1 MCFFLCT
8 LVVVVQVKILDI
20 ITIPKCERR
29 ELQDASSLSMI
40 IFLVGGEENEG
51 RTFYTS
57 SLPPLGKSTDLTPL
71 LKISEREKLGSIAR
85 KKKAKRRRESQ
96 DPFCFP
102 HPLSPSPCS
111 EKAAHIQT
119 SLVKQFSFVAGVR
132 EDTEAFVAHTIF
144 QTYVET

>member
-71 LKISEREKLGSIAR
+71 LKISEREKLGFI
-85 KKKAKRRRESQ
+85 
-96 DPFCFP
+96 PFCLP